1 MRGLLVVALL
11 ALAASCY
18 IEPAPPSPAAPPPPA
33 RRVVREPAPALA
45 PPVRVSARRVAI
57 EEGYQF
63 CCGDDRFRLD
73 IGCSYLEM
81 RCYRRTEL
89 GWVRTYGRFCK
100 EQLGA
105 PCYPNGCDE
114 VCR

>member
-18 IEPAPPSPAAPPPPA
+18 IEPAPPPPAAPPRPA
-33 RRVVREPAPALA
+33 RVAQAPEPAPA
-45 PPVRVSARRVAI
+45 PPVRVAARRPAVEA
-57 EEGYQF
+57 GYRY
-63 CCGDDRFRLD
+63 CCGNDSYRLD
-73 IGCSYLEM
+73 IGCNYLEM